1 MKMTDTAINRIYSL
15 LTGTGG
21 LSCPVY
27 KLNKPTANKETEY
40 VVINTLPVNAAVMQ
54 LCHVNVNYHV
64 ADLKPGMADTETLED
79 GTESIQALLHQ
90 KDTTGILID
99 FESQEY
105 IREES
110 LKEHFSNIRYLV
122 KLLN

>member
-1 MKMTDTAINRIYSL
+1 MKTTDTAINRIYSL
-15 LTGTGG
+15 LTGAGG
-21 LSCPVY
+21 LTCPVY
-27 KLNKPTANKETEY
+27 KLNKPTANKDTEY
-40 VVINTLPVNAAVMQ
+40 VVINSLPVNSAVMQ
-54 LCHVNVNYHV
+54 YCHVNVNYHV

-79 GTESIQALLHQ
+79 GTASVQALLHQ

-105 IREES
+105 IREQS
-110 LKEHFSNIRYLV
+110 LKEHYSNIRYFV